1 MLRDWVWMKFKSFRK
16 NILSS
21 KHTFFQNNVK
31 FGTALDKLLSNDT
44 KMVIGNKDQQ
54 VEQKEWENPKNPE
67 KPKDDRDQEQL
78 KRQLDESKRQKE
90 NLTGDNETKQTK
102 N

>member
-1 MLRDWVWMKFKSFRK
+1 
-16 NILSS
+16 
-21 KHTFFQNNVK
+21 
-31 FGTALDKLLSNDT
+31 LDKLLSNDT

-78 KRQLDESKRQKE
+78 KRQLDEAKRQKE
-90 NLTGDNETKQTK
+90 NLTGDNETKQIK